1 MYCSRAALHPEL
13 FSSSD
18 PHASPSRN
26 VAVTEL
32 RALWLGV
39 MDRFAAA
46 FSQQIDLERA
56 EGYAPPGVPSRELA
70 TALIWASERCL
81 YIAGLGVTD
90 DKPSGAAAST
100 NARRLIRRLSVCRQ
114 MLDELAT
121 PLADLCAQVHD
132 IRHKCPP
139 VCEASKLSTDIARMK
154 RGSVATKWP

>member
-90 DKPSGAAAST
+90 DLPDEERTVRALQALWRGGVYQCAPPNPAT
-100 NARRLIRRLSVCRQ
+100 VRLPPDAR
-114 MLDELAT
+114 
-121 PLADLCAQVHD
+121 
-132 IRHKCPP
+132 
-139 VCEASKLSTDIARMK
+139 
-154 RGSVATKWP
+154 